1 VSTLRRRRVGRIRL
15 QIERLERVARLL
27 PVAFILAASGA
38 GSAKAA
44 PASPHWSI
52 LSEAEPAYFR
62 AGDTS
67 DAYVLIVRNDGALPT
82 THGSVV
88 TVNDTLPSGVTA
100 TCISATGCPNTK

>member
-1 VSTLRRRRVGRIRL
+1 VVSSSTRS
-15 QIERLERVARLL
+15 E
-27 PVAFILAASGA
+27 LAP
-38 GSAKAA
+38 AKAA

-52 LSEAEPAYFR
+52 LSESEPTYFR

-88 TVNDTLPSGVTA
+88 TVTDTLPSGVTA
-100 TCISATGCPNTK
+100 TSVSARGEAANGNGLPKYEMTCAITGHP